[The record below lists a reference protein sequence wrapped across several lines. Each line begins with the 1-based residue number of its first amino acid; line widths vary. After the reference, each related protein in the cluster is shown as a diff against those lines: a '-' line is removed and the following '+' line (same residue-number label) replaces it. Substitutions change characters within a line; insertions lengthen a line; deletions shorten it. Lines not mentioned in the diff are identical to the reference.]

1 MESEN
6 IITELSF
13 STGLI
18 HIESILKPT
27 KAEGWRDIQPG
38 DDLQF
43 SLDLNWRSKWYSIW
57 ITITVW
63 RGDRKEFEFGDY
75 QGTVI
80 GKLKN
85 FEAHEKDI

>member
-6 IITELSF
+6 IITNLSF

-18 HIESILKPT
+18 HIENILKPT
-27 KAEGWRDIQPG
+27 KAKGWKDIQVG

-43 SLDLNWRSKWYSIW
+43 SLGLDWRSKWYSIM
-57 ITITVW
+57 ITVTIW
-63 RGDRKEFEFGDY
+63 RGDQKVLEFGDY

-85 FEAHEKDI
+85 FEAYEKDI